1 MAMTLSIPTL
11 SDQLQKV
18 VTRIE
23 ALEQEKSEI
32 GAALREA
39 FQEAKEEGLDVKA
52 LKELLKLRKAERHE
66 VMEQRTTVNNYLHA
80 LGML

>member
-1 MAMTLSIPTL
+1 MAITLSIPTL

-18 VTRIE
+18 VNRIE
-23 ALEQEKSEI
+23 TLEQEKAEVS
-32 GAALREA
+32 AALREA
-39 FQEAKEEGLDVKA
+39 FQEAKDEGLDVKA

-66 VMEQRTTVNNYLHA
+66 VMEQRATVNNYLHA